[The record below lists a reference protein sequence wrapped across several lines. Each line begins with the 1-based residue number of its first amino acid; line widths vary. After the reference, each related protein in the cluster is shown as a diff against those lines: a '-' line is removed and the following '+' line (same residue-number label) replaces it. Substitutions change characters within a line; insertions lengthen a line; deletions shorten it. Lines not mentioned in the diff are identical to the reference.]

1 MKALTCQATG
11 ECHGIDTRRTGAG
24 PGTGRLS
31 RTCHI
36 SKASTTGSVA
46 HASAGRQPPG
56 RRPASGTAIPDDRAA
71 AAHIAATQAPVIAVT
86 RAEGALSR
94 TIAGSNTFA

>member
-1 MKALTCQATG
+1 MKALTCQAKG
-11 ECHGIDTRRTGAG
+11 ERHGIDTRRTDAG
-24 PGTGRLS
+24 SRTGLL

-46 HASAGRQPPG
+46 QASAGRQPPG